1 MMRSAKRML
10 KGAMV
15 GFAYRSGILQ
25 LYLRRKL
32 RGRAIVLTYHRVLPK
47 ERSAES
53 FSTDAIV
60 VSPETF
66 RRHMQLLRRLFAPL
80 SADEFAEAL
89 SAGRMP
95 AGACV
100 VTFDD
105 GWYDNLDYALPI
117 LRETG
122 VPAVLFVATDYIGTD
137 RCFWQ
142 ETLARALFAAA
153 GAPEQSTALFAE
165 LGDERVPR
173 LPPAEAKIAIRRL
186 IDRWKSWPQE
196 RIDALLARV
205 QASLR
210 TWGIAVP
217 ATHPDRFLS
226 WAQVNELQ
234 ASGLVT
240 IGSHCRTHTPLTKL
254 EAASVSEELQS
265 SRRIIRERAG
275 ADPLDLAYP
284 NGDHDASIARAAAA
298 SGYRTAYT
306 TARGHVA
313 PTADAF
319 TLRRINIAEQGTDSD
334 GAFLARIAGIF

>member
-1 MMRSAKRML
+1 VSSLKRLIKSAVIA
-10 KGAMV
+10 GA
-15 GFAYRSGILQ
+15 YHSGL
-25 LYLRRKL
+25 LRLWLRFKL
-32 RGRAIVLTYHRVLPK
+32 RNRAVALTYHRVLPAQ
-47 ERSAES
+47 SAADS
-53 FSTDAIV
+53 FSTAAIV

-66 RRHMQLLRRLFAPL
+66 RRHMQVLRRTFNPLTADQFA
-80 SADEFAEAL
+80 AAL
-89 SAGRMP
+89 AAGKLPPR
-95 AGACV
+95 ACI

-105 GWYDNLDYALPI
+105 GWLDNLEHALPI
-117 LRETG
+117 LRECS
-122 VPAVLFVATDYIGTD
+122 VPAVLFIATDYIGTD

-173 LPPAEAKIAIRRL
+173 LPPAEAKAAIRRL
-186 IDRWKSWPQE
+186 IDQWKSWPQE

-205 QASLR
+205 QASLQ

-217 ATHPDRFLS
+217 TTHPDRFLS

-254 EAASVSEELQS
+254 AAANVSEELHS

-275 ADPLDLAYP
+275 VDPLDLAYP
-284 NGDHDASIARAAAA
+284 NGDHDAGIAQAVAAN
-298 SGYRTAYT
+298 GYRTAYT
-306 TARGHVA
+306 TVRGHVT

-319 TLRRINIAEQGTDSD
+319 TLRRINIAEQGTDSA